1 MMAGVTGRSIGGE
14 LTELWGWRE
23 CRDIKIHIPLNG
35 IVTITAEFN
44 ATRDQ
49 MDQCDAVIKKY
60 RLEEIPEPK
69 EKGIE

>member
-1 MMAGVTGRSIGGE
+1 MGGVTGRFAGDE
-14 LTELWGWRE
+14 LTKLWGFKG

-49 MDQCDAVIKKY
+49 MEQAKAIIKKY
-60 RLEEIPEPK
+60 RLEEIPE
-69 EKGIE
+69 EKGQK